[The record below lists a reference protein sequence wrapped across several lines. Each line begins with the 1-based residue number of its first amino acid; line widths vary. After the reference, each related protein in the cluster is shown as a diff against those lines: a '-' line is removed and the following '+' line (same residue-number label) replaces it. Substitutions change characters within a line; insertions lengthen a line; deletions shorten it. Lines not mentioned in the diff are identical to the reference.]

1 MAGSERHNLILPN
14 PRYRVSANTA
24 MGWKNSNQRT
34 EMTRLLRRAGVSG
47 WPRLFRTVRLQEG
60 RASRQTELQREF
72 PLHVVCSWLGNSP
85 RIAEQSYLLVT
96 EDDFAKAAGVAKV
109 MV

>member
-1 MAGSERHNLILPN
+1 
-14 PRYRVSANTA
+14 
-24 MGWKNSNQRT
+24 
-34 EMTRLLRRAGVSG
+34 
-47 WPRLFRTVRLQEG
+47 LFRTVRLQEG

-72 PLHVVCSWLGNSP
+72 PLHVVCYWLGKSP
-85 RIAEQSYLLVT
+85 RIAQRSYLLVT